1 VSIKGNSINFVMLK
15 TDEHLYTLSRSDFA
29 KTIGKS
35 KNAVKLDMKRGKYKD
50 LYIFKNG
57 QYYFK
62 TREAVREN
70 IGLKPH
76 YPTPLKRK
84 INRGNHDKPGAY
96 TSSTMKRV
104 PPQFK
109 VRNAMV
115 KLMSAKG
122 KIKPEDQKYIHILEQ
137 KTEQWLRE
145 EKQKSLK
152 VNTMNSLSDNIRR
165 DTLGDKPG
173 VNLKNYTSGLFSC
186 GSNKGYGSPGYFGGN
201 FTDNRSYKTTKR
213 PKNNNTTF
221 GGWGPYY
228 W

>member
-1 VSIKGNSINFVMLK
+1 MLK
-15 TDEHLYTLSRSDFA
+15 TDDHLYTATRLEFA
-29 KTIGKS
+29 KSIGKS

-57 QYYFK
+57 KYFFK

-70 IGLKPH
+70 KGLTPV

-96 TSSTMKRV
+96 SSSTMKRV

-122 KIKPEDQKYIHILEQ
+122 RIKPEDQKYVHILEK

-152 VNTMNSLSDNIRR
+152 VNSMNSLSDNIRR
-165 DTLGDKPG
+165 DTLGDKLG
-173 VNLKNYTSGLFSC
+173 VNLKKYHSGLYNA
-186 GSNKGYGSPGYFGGN
+186 GSTKGYGSPDYFGGPG
-201 FTDNRSYKTTKR
+201 TDTTRFYKTTNRGPSK
-213 PKNNNTTF
+213 PKK
-221 GGWGPYY
+221 GPYEI
-228 W
+228 

>member
-1 VSIKGNSINFVMLK
+1 MLK
-15 TDEHLYTLSRSDFA
+15 TDDHLYTATRLEFA
-29 KTIGKS
+29 KSIGKS

-57 QYYFK
+57 KYYFK

-70 IGLKPH
+70 KGLTPV
-76 YPTPLKRK
+76 YPTPHKRK

-96 TSSTMKRV
+96 ASSTMKRV

-122 KIKPEDQKYIHILEQ
+122 RIKPEDQKYVHILEK

-152 VNTMNSLSDNIRR
+152 VNSMNSLSDNIRR
-165 DTLGDKPG
+165 DTLGGKPG
-173 VNLKNYTSGLFSC
+173 VNLKKYYSGLYNA
-186 GSNKGYGSPGYFGGN
+186 GSTKGYGSPDYFGGPG
-201 FTDNRSYKTTKR
+201 TDTTRSYKTTNRGPSK
-213 PKNNNTTF
+213 PKK
-221 GGWGPYY
+221 GPYEI
-228 W
+228 